1 MFRQMDLHGVLRM
14 LQAVTFLVLYSG
26 SSMSMYQILGSAEM
40 FTNYVFSLDIAVDVY
55 PHVRTSITGDQI

>member
-1 MFRQMDLHGVLRM
+1 
-14 LQAVTFLVLYSG
+14 
-26 SSMSMYQILGSAEM
+26 MSMYQILGSAEM